1 MRKEKSLTLR
11 RGAGRLLRHRE
22 PHSADGR
29 TRELSSLHLRDT
41 ESDDDDD
48 ALEYDRV
55 YAVSWCHVCSSRLF
69 IYLLVFFHEKISSG
83 AYYFPYTPSVREK
96 QQL

>member
-48 ALEYDRV
+48 DDALEYDRV
-55 YAVSWCHVCSSRLF
+55 YAVS
-69 IYLLVFFHEKISSG
+69 
-83 AYYFPYTPSVREK
+83 
-96 QQL
+96 